1 MISRPKNTMMRSFA
15 SPMNIAPVAET
26 MASTWNSHP
35 STPSRRR
42 YPSPTS
48 AERIMAHATVM
59 VMRTLK
65 PSTTTAWSMA
75 V

>member
-1 MISRPKNTMMRSFA
+1 MMRSFA

-26 MASTWNSHP
+26 MAKHVELAP
-35 STPSRRR
+35 VDALAPQV
-42 YPSPTS
+42 PVADS